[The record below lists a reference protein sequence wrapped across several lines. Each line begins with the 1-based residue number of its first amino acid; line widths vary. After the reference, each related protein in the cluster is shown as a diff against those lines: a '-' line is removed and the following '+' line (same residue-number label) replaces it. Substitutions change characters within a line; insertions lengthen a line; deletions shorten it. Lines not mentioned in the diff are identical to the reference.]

1 MLDDLLT
8 IGKLAK
14 HSSTTAVTIRY
25 YERQGLIKAR
35 KRSKGGYRL
44 YGVDAVTRL
53 HFIKNAKK
61 ADFSLEEIKEL
72 LSLQQKKVNS
82 KAVKQMTLQKL
93 EAIRNKI
100 AILKNMEKT
109 LSTLANRCD
118 GKAPINQCPIL
129 EKFYNSQKD

>member
-25 YERQGLIKAR
+25 YERQGLIKAC

-44 YGVDAVTRL
+44 YEADAVTRL
-53 HFIKNAKK
+53 HFIKNAKE

-72 LSLQQKKVNS
+72 LSLQQKKVSS
-82 KAVKQMTLQKL
+82 KAVKQMTLKKI

-100 AILKNMEKT
+100 TILKNMEKT
-109 LSTLANRCD
+109 LSALANRCD
-118 GKAPINQCPIL
+118 GKSPINQCPIL
-129 EKFYNSQKD
+129 EKFSKER